1 MLHTTLILHMHYVYS
16 LSNCIEVSLLTHS
29 FLMYRTLPVLVAD
42 VMFILVCHAVNI
54 GYNNISYNISLI
66 LAFGFSQLSVVISN
80 VQCSGN

>member
-1 MLHTTLILHMHYVYS
+1 MLLTTLILDMHYVCS

-54 GYNNISYNISLI
+54 GYNNISLI
-66 LAFGFSQLSVVISN
+66 LAFGFSQLSVIISN
-80 VQCSGN
+80 IQCSGN